1 VRIAAVYKIVK
12 ILDEYPVRNV
22 LGLWAEASDL
32 LLPEKPAETAEV
44 GYKLLRSCA
53 ALQGLST
60 VERNVLFMAA
70 CLRQGNS
77 HLDLRLDIISTL
89 TNGGRNIEACEA
101 LIAPFILGA
110 LDTAFKESRNAVSAR
125 RKAQTGKKAPLEP
138 IKESENMTKLFQYAI
153 DVCKF
158 NSKLFTDDDLEMLLT
173 KTMSI
178 CQMTTQHADIENAI
192 RLFDTVITYVHIP
205 VRALKP
211 CLEVLCSI
219 HRQLA
224 DLQEQTWNTLSNLF
238 KSHFGQAAVSAL
250 LHTLLDGSN
259 RATHQYSYYRGA
271 IQVLQLLLLEDG
283 RAGLP
288 KVPMSVLIPALKAS
302 IKDEHA
308 TQEAFVLSLIAAVLA
323 EERIRLILLRE
334 TNWRDLLDIIRI
346 CSGRDD
352 IREAAKSAG
361 GGLRLTADNPSV
373 GGAASLAAG
382 KYPFLR
388 NCTGL

>member
-1 VRIAAVYKIVK
+1 
-12 ILDEYPVRNV
+12 
-22 LGLWAEASDL
+22 
-32 LLPEKPAETAEV
+32 
-44 GYKLLRSCA
+44 
-53 ALQGLST
+53 
-60 VERNVLFMAA
+60 
-70 CLRQGNS
+70 
-77 HLDLRLDIISTL
+77 
-89 TNGGRNIEACEA
+89 
-101 LIAPFILGA
+101 
-110 LDTAFKESRNAVSAR
+110 
-125 RKAQTGKKAPLEP
+125 
-138 IKESENMTKLFQYAI
+138 
-153 DVCKF
+153 
-158 NSKLFTDDDLEMLLT
+158 
-173 KTMSI
+173 
-178 CQMTTQHADIENAI
+178 
-192 RLFDTVITYVHIP
+192 
-205 VRALKP
+205 
-211 CLEVLCSI
+211 LEVLCSI